1 MPQPLLILF
10 TLYNMWMLPGCQ
22 PKCFLTS
29 KGVHVAAFLQ
39 PNTPVDHHH
48 EKLHNINA
56 HTKHP
61 TEGPCNAAI
70 Y

>member
-1 MPQPLLILF
+1 
-10 TLYNMWMLPGCQ
+10 MLPGCQ

-29 KGVHVAAFLQ
+29 KGVHVAFLQ
-39 PNTPVDHHH
+39 PNTLVDHHH

-56 HTKHP
+56 NIKQP
-61 TEGPCNAAI
+61 TEGSCNAAI